1 MNGLPI
7 APILKKNEHKKKKK
21 CQKTRK
27 NIKKYWKNKSLYLAK
42 VLAKPIAV
50 VRTDVVKASH
60 VYNAMTTQQMA
71 CANCM
76 SPDMTKTLSSPV
88 TIVNINKEI
97 DEIKKNN
104 WIDIFLPIL
113 STIKAANA
121 IPHASHNDWKTG
133 KKMNKIYF
141 EKIKQSKSTNKC

>member
-1 MNGLPI
+1 M
-7 APILKKNEHKKKKK
+7 
-21 CQKTRK
+21 
-27 NIKKYWKNKSLYLAK
+27 
-42 VLAKPIAV
+42 
-50 VRTDVVKASH
+50 
-60 VYNAMTTQQMA
+60 YNAMTTQQMA

-88 TIVNINKEI
+88 TIVNINKDI

-121 IPHASHNDWKTG
+121 IPHASHNDWKT
-133 KKMNKIYF
+133 
-141 EKIKQSKSTNKC
+141 EKISKNFQKNTTSNNKQVLVTWFYTCT